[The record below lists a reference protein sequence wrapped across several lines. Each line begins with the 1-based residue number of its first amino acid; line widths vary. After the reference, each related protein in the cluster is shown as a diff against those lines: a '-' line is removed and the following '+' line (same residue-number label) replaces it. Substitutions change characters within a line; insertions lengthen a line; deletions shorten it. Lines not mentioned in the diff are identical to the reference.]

1 MASDRLFQI
10 VYALLAKGTVTASEL
25 AAQLEVSTRTIYRDI
40 EALSEA
46 GIPVYATQGKGGG
59 ISILENY
66 VLQKSLVTETEQQQ
80 ILFAIKGLAS
90 TSIIDTE
97 KLLTKLGALFKQRDM
112 DWIEIDYTRWGN
124 GQHDRRKLEQLKTGI
139 LERRCLTFSYFNS
152 EGIGSERKVK
162 PTKLLYKAKAWY
174 LQAFCLEKQDYRM
187 FKVNRI
193 RNLALSQERFDELPQ
208 SVIAPQTDSPKE
220 LVELVLR
227 FSPSAAYRVYDE
239 FDDSLIER
247 QPDGSFIVTVEFPF
261 DNWVCGWL
269 LSFGTS
275 VEGLEPMPLR
285 GLIVDKARD
294 IIDMYG
300 KN

>member
-10 VYALLAKGTVTASEL
+10 VYALLAKGTVTAPEL
-25 AAQLEVSTRTIYRDI
+25 AKQLEVSQRTIYRDI
-40 EALSEA
+40 EVLSAA

-66 VLQKSLVTETEQQQ
+66 VLQKSLITDAEQQQ

-97 KLLTKLGALFKQRDM
+97 KLLEKLGALFKNQNA

-124 GQHDRRKLEQLKTGI
+124 GQQERRKLELIKAGI

-152 EGIGSERKVK
+152 EGISSVRKVQ
-162 PTKLLYKAKAWY
+162 PAKLIYKSKAWY
-174 LQAFCLEKQDYRM
+174 LQAFCLDKQDYRL

-193 RNLALSQERFDELPQ
+193 QEPAVSMERFDRLPKPPA
-208 SVIAPQTDSPKE
+208 IPPEAAPKNTVK
-220 LVELVLR
+220 LILR
-227 FSPSAAYRVYDE
+227 FASSAAYRVYDE
-239 FDDSLIER
+239 FDDSCIEK
-247 QPDGSFIVTVEFPF
+247 QPDGSFIVCVEFPF

-269 LSFGTS
+269 LSFGAS
-275 VEGLEPMPLR
+275 VEVMEPAYLR
-285 GLIVDKARD
+285 KVLVDKARA
-294 IIDMYG
+294 IINMYG
-300 KN
+300 EN